1 MDWGAEMYVDEIKGE
16 IVKTSVDE
24 IKIEKEMKEDAR

>member
-1 MDWGAEMYVDEIKGE
+1 MYVDEIKGE

>member
-1 MDWGAEMYVDEIKGE
+1 MSVDEIKGE